1 MKSLLLI
8 GPRGSGKSSVGVLLA
23 GKLGMPFLNL
33 DDIVL
38 ESFDEDSVTEVWK
51 TQGEPAWR
59 EAEVN
64 ALKKTLGEKE
74 SVIALGGGVP
84 MIEDA
89 RTLINHARDT
99 GAGKVVY
106 LRCEPSELRRR
117 LEAEPGDR
125 PGLIG
130 DDPIAEI
137 QEVLALR
144 EPTYT
149 QLADH
154 VFDVSTATEEKIAAD
169 LAEWVRSV

>member
-1 MKSLLLI
+1 MISLLLI
-8 GPRGSGKSSVGVLLA
+8 GPRGSGKSSVGVRLA
-23 GKLGMPFLNL
+23 GKLGMPFLDL

-38 ESFDEDSVTEVWK
+38 GSFDEDSVTEVWK

-59 EAEVN
+59 EAEMD

-84 MIEDA
+84 MIENA
-89 RTLINHARDT
+89 RTLINFSRET
-99 GAGKVVY
+99 GEAMVVY
-106 LRCEPSELRRR
+106 LRCEPGELRRR
-117 LEAEPGDR
+117 LEAVPGDR
-125 PGLIG
+125 PGVTS

-137 QEVLALR
+137 KEVLALR

-154 VFDVSTATEEKIAAD
+154 VIDVSTATEEKIATD